1 MKKVN
6 SVEEYVEVNSHY
18 GEALTL
24 LRQLINSTELEET
37 LKWSAPV
44 YTINGKNVLGLGA
57 FKNHFGIWFFN
68 GIFLKDEKQLLS
80 NAQEKTKALRQMR
93 YESISEIDKNVV
105 LSYIK
110 EAIDNQKL
118 GKELKPEKK
127 GKYVE
132 IPVEL
137 KDSLKKDTNLNE
149 AFHNLTP
156 FKQREY
162 AEFIATAKRAE
173 TKQSRLEKILPM
185 ILKSIGLNDKY
196 KNC

>member
-6 SVEEYVEVNSHY
+6 SVEEYIEVNSHF
-18 GEALTL
+18 GEALSL
-24 LRQLINSTELEET
+24 LRQIINLTELVET
-37 LKWSAPV
+37 LKWNAPV

-80 NAQEKTKALRQMR
+80 NAQEKTNALRQMR
-93 YESISEIDKNVV
+93 FENISEIDKNVV
-105 LSYIK
+105 LAYVK
-110 EAIDNQKL
+110 EAIENQKS

-127 GKYVE
+127 GKNLE
-132 IPVEL
+132 IPLEL
-137 KDSLKKDTNLNE
+137 NDALKKNTKLNE
-149 AFHNLTP
+149 AFHSLTP

-162 AEFIATAKRAE
+162 AEYISTAIRAE
-173 TKQSRLEKILPM
+173 TKQSRLEKIVLL
-185 ILKSIGLNDKY
+185 ILKGIGLNDKY